1 VSYAV
6 CADIGSTFTKVAL
19 VALPSGR
26 LLATAAHPT
35 TVDTDVLHGL
45 DAAAAQAAAHAGDAA
60 GVDPRAAWYVCSSA
74 GGGLRLAV
82 VGHEHLV
89 TAQAGRRVA
98 LSAGARV
105 VHVAAGKLSGED
117 VAALE
122 QARPD
127 MVLLVGGTDGGEAG
141 TLLHNAD
148 ALARAGRRR
157 PVVLAGNADAREHAT
172 AVLTRAGTPVRATA
186 NVLPRIGQLHPAPA
200 RAAIREA
207 FLRHVIGGKQ
217 LSRGPRLAGLLR
229 AATPDAVLAAVELLA
244 DHDHGD
250 LLLVDVGGATTD
262 IYSAVTPD
270 TDHDADATA
279 EVAGVLMRA
288 RTVEGD
294 LGVRWSAPGV
304 VAAAAD
310 EKLLAN
316 GEAESLTAAA
326 QVLATAPGLLPA
338 EDSARAHD
346 HRLAAL
352 AAVVAVRRHARGE
365 ATGPVRRGGRDLRR
379 VRCVIGSGGV
389 LRHADDPEQLLATV
403 VSDHAGGWAL
413 PRRAHTV
420 VDTRYVLAAAG
431 LLAGDHPQ
439 AALRLL
445 REHLPVGNLP
455 VGHLPGGEPA
465 HG

>member
-1 VSYAV
+1 MSYAV

-26 LLATAAHPT
+26 LLATGAHPT

-45 DAAAAQAAAHAGDAA
+45 DSAAARAAAHAGDAA
-60 GVDPRAAWYVCSSA
+60 GVDPKASWYVCSSA

-82 VGHEHLV
+82 VGHEQLV

-105 VHVAAGKLSGED
+105 VHVAAGKLSGKD
-117 VAALE
+117 VASLDAA
-122 QARPD
+122 QPD
-127 MVLLVGGTDGGEAG
+127 IVLLVGGTDGGEAD
-141 TLLHNAD
+141 TLLHNAGM
-148 ALARAGRRR
+148 LARAGRRR
-157 PVVLAGNADAREHAT
+157 PVVLAGNADAREQAT
-172 AVLTRAGTPVRATA
+172 AVLTRTGTPVRATA

-207 FLRHVIGGKQ
+207 FLRHVIGGKR

-229 AATPDAVLAAVELLA
+229 TATPDAVLAAVELLA

-250 LLLVDVGGATTD
+250 LLVADVGGATTD
-262 IYSAVTPD
+262 VYSAVTPD
-270 TDHDADATA
+270 TDLDRGRDADA
-279 EVAGVLMRA
+279 EVAGVLARA

-304 VAAAAD
+304 VAAAID
-310 EKLLAN
+310 ENLLAS
-316 GEAESLTAAA
+316 GEAEALTAAA
-326 QVLATAPGLLPA
+326 GQRAAAPGLVAA
-338 EDSARAHD
+338 EAVARAHD
-346 HRLAAL
+346 HRLAGL
-352 AAVVAVRRHARGE
+352 AAVVAVRRHARGD
-365 ATGPVRRGGRDLRR
+365 TPGPVRRGGRDLRR
-379 VRCVIGSGGV
+379 VRTVIGSGGV
-389 LRHADDPEQLLATV
+389 LRHAEHPEQLLATV
-403 VSDHAGGWAL
+403 VSDHAGGWA
-413 PRRAHTV
+413 PPQRAYTV

-431 LLAGDHPQ
+431 LLAGDHPR

-445 REHLPVGNLP
+445 RDDLPVGD
-455 VGHLPGGEPA
+455 LPGGEPA